1 MFDLSPR
8 ILSSEVLLQDI
19 LAAVLRQ
26 FAGPLLKR
34 AGGYALHRWVV
45 RQLLKIQSPLP
56 RKPGARTGDLKAVS

>member
-26 FAGPLLKR
+26 LLDLCSSGR
-34 AGGYALHRWVV
+34 GVTHCTGG
-45 RQLLKIQSPLP
+45 
-56 RKPGARTGDLKAVS
+56 